1 MRVLLDTN
9 VLVAAFATRGLCQ
22 DVLRLVLAEHSLLVS
37 ETILDELE
45 RTLTGKLRTPARRA
59 REVVTFVREHGEVLA
74 PASPAP
80 WPQRD
85 PDDRWIVA
93 AALEGAADVLV
104 TGDKDLLEASG
115 GTECRVLTPRGVLGI
130 AAYSFGLIPEAP
142 RSSASRFDKRGEACA
157 RVSTPAPT
165 IAEAVRR

>member
-1 MRVLLDTN
+1 MMMERVPAQAGQDNETLSCLLDAN

-59 REVVTFVREHGEVLA
+59 REVVTFVCEHGEVLA
-74 PASPAP
+74 PANPAP
-80 WPQRD
+80 WPRSD

-93 AALEGAADVLV
+93 AALEGAADVPV
-104 TGDKDLLEASG
+104 TGDKNLLEASG
-115 GTECRVLTPRGVLGI
+115 ETEFRVLTPRGFWESLRT
-130 AAYSFGLIPEAP
+130 
-142 RSSASRFDKRGEACA
+142 RSD
-157 RVSTPAPT
+157 
-165 IAEAVRR
+165 

>member
-45 RTLTGKLRTPARRA
+45 RTLTRKLRTPARQG
-59 REVVTFVREHGEVLA
+59 REAVTFIREHGEVAA
-74 PASPAP
+74 PVRPAP
-80 WPQRD
+80 WPVND

-93 AALEGAADVLV
+93 AALDGAADVLV
-104 TGDKDLLEASG
+104 TGDKELLRAGSEA
-115 GTECRVLTPRGVLGI
+115 TFQVVTPRGFWESI
-130 AAYSFGLIPEAP
+130 
-142 RSSASRFDKRGEACA
+142 
-157 RVSTPAPT
+157 
-165 IAEAVRR
+165 RRR

>member
-45 RTLTGKLRTPARRA
+45 RALTDKLRAPARRA
-59 REVVTFVREHGEVLA
+59 REIVAFIREHGEVVA
-74 PASPAP
+74 PACPAP
-80 WPQRD
+80 WPEND

-93 AALEGAADVLV
+93 AALDGAADMLV
-104 TGDKDLLEASG
+104 TGDKELL
-115 GTECRVLTPRGVLGI
+115 RVNGEVTFQVVTPRGFWESVRI
-130 AAYSFGLIPEAP
+130 
-142 RSSASRFDKRGEACA
+142 RS
-157 RVSTPAPT
+157 
-165 IAEAVRR
+165 I

>member
-37 ETILDELE
+37 ETILGELE
-45 RTLTGKLRTPARRA
+45 RALTGKLQTPARRA

-74 PASPAP
+74 PANPAP
-80 WPQRD
+80 WPRSD

-93 AALEGAADVLV
+93 AALDGAADVLV
-104 TGDKDLLEASG
+104 TGDKDLLEASS
-115 GTECRVLTPRGVLGI
+115 RADFRIV
-130 AAYSFGLIPEAP
+130 AP
-142 RSSASRFDKRGEACA
+142 WGFWESLRTRSD
-157 RVSTPAPT
+157 
-165 IAEAVRR
+165 